1 MAFGGVIK
9 LTGENEYKKAL
20 NDIISNLKVMSS
32 EMQIVTATYGKNDTS
47 VQGLTERNKVLN
59 KQIETQK
66 EKVEILKN
74 ALESAKTE
82 TGENSSTTQKWQ
94 TELNKA
100 TAQLVSMEK
109 EVKEN
114 EETMKKS
121 SEATEDN
128 LKNVKAFGEEAEK
141 SSKKVLSL
149 GDIIKANLISDVI
162 KKGVSKLVDG
172 MKQLGSIFIDV
183 GKQALESYADYE
195 QLIGGVETLF
205 KNSSDIVKNYA
216 NNAYKTAG
224 LSANEYMETVT
235 SFSASLLQSLNGD
248 TAKSAEVADMAITD
262 MADNANKMGTSMES
276 IQNAYQGF
284 AKQNYTMLD
293 NLKLGYGGT
302 KTEMERLL
310 KDAEKLS
317 GQKYDISNLND
328 VYEAIHVIQTEMKIS
343 GLSYEEA
350 MAKVASGEMTLEEAT
365 EAMGTT
371 AKEAS
376 STIQGSV
383 ASLKS
388 AWSNMMV
395 GIADDNANFSNLTNN
410 LVDSLITTMDNIL
423 PRVATILDGLGE
435 LIIAV
440 SEEILPKVIDIGV
453 NTITNLVSGMSSNLP
468 RVLESVNTIVS
479 SLINGLTQVLP
490 QITTVAIQ
498 VITTIVKSL
507 IQNLPQILD
516 CGIQMLLAL
525 VQGIAQSLP
534 DLIPTIIE
542 AVITIVETLL
552 DNIDMIIDAGF
563 SILTGLIEGILNAL
577 PELIDKIPI
586 IIEKLIDAITNN
598 LPKIIEMGIKLT
610 VQLAVGLIKAI
621 PQLVSKI
628 PQIIT
633 ALVKGL
639 ASGVGSIAQVG
650 KNLVQGLWNGI
661 NNAKDWVLN
670 KIKGFGKS
678 ILSGIKSF
686 FGIKSPSTVF
696 RDEVGNFLAQGVG
709 VGFEEEMNDV
719 SKQMQDALPTDFDL
733 GVNTTMHSDLIDNT
747 SSISSSNLL
756 SNSENLVEALQNAL
770 SGMSFRVD
778 KDKFGE
784 LVINEVERVVYS

>member
-128 LKNVKAFGEEAEK
+128 SKNVKAFGEEAEK

-162 KKGVSKLVDG
+162 KKGVSELVDG

-205 KNSSDIVKNYA
+205 KNSSDIVQNYA

-328 VYEAIHVIQTEMKIS
+328 VYEAIHVVQTEMGI
-343 GLSYEEA
+343 
-350 MAKVASGEMTLEEAT
+350 T
-365 EAMGTT
+365 GTT

-498 VITTIVKSL
+498 VITTIVNSL

-639 ASGVGSIAQVG
+639 ASGVGSIAEVG

-756 SNSENLVEALQNAL
+756 SNGENLVEALQNAL